1 VAPLYFDDPIL
12 TSSSVICDSPEQ
24 SVLFASLLKWFVIAS
39 IIGVIVGG
47 ATTLF
52 LQALG
57 GTTQMIQKWPY
68 YYLLLPIGMFLSSL
82 IIQYLSPTAEGHGTE
97 AVIEAIHQQ
106 SGKIKP
112 SVVPIKLL
120 ATIITLATGGSAGKE
135 GPCAQIGA
143 GLSSLLADLLR
154 VTKLDRV
161 KLVTCGISAGFA
173 AVFGTPIAGAI
184 FGVEVLAIGQI
195 QYTVLFPSFVA
206 GIMAYETSS
215 YFGITY
221 FHNAIPF
228 NQPFNELFFSEI
240 LLIGLACGLCAFLFI
255 ETLQLVDHLSGRIRI
270 WKPLKGLI
278 GGALVLLTLGIS
290 KRYLGLGLP
299 IIEGTLQGQ
308 PVYWYDFLVKMVAT
322 AVTLSFGGSGGII
335 TPVFFVGS
343 TFGSFL
349 ATLLHLS
356 PVLLAALGMVGL
368 LSGCANTP
376 IAASIMAMEIF
387 GTSIGPYAA
396 MVAIISFVFTGHRSV
411 YPSQVLRLRKSDSL
425 EFNMGDTIRNIRHVD
440 YKKK

>member
-1 VAPLYFDDPIL
+1 MRKKLV
-12 TSSSVICDSPEQ
+12 EQ
-24 SVLFASLLKWFVIAS
+24 SVLFVSLLKWFTIAS
-39 IIGVIVGG
+39 LIGVIVGG
-47 ATTLF
+47 ASTFF
-52 LQALG
+52 LKVLG
-57 GTTQMIQKWPY
+57 WGTSVANLSPY
-68 YYLLLPIGMFLSSL
+68 TYLMLPIGMFLSSL
-82 IIQYLSPTAEGHGTE
+82 LIHYFSPTAEGHGTE
-97 AVIEAIHQQ
+97 QVIEAIHQR

-112 SVVPIKLL
+112 SVVPIKLI
-120 ATIITLATGGSAGKE
+120 ATIITLTTGGSAGKE

-143 GLSSLLADLLR
+143 GLASLFSDLLR
-154 VTKLDRV
+154 VSDLDRI

-206 GIMAYETSS
+206 GIMAYETSN

-221 FHNAIPF
+221 FHNPIPF

-240 LLIGLACGLCAFLFI
+240 LLIGLACGLCSFLFI
-255 ETLQLVDHLSGRIRI
+255 EILQIGHKLSNKLQV

-278 GGALVLLTLGIS
+278 GGVLVLVTLAIS
-290 KRYLGLGLP
+290 DRYLGLGLP
-299 IIEGTLQGQ
+299 IIEGSLEGA
-308 PVYWYDFLVKMVAT
+308 PVHWYDFLVKMYAT
-322 AVTLSFGGSGGII
+322 AMTLSFGGSGGII

-349 ATLLHLS
+349 ATLFHLS
-356 PVLLAALGMVGL
+356 TVLVASLGMVGL

-396 MVAIISFVFTGHRSV
+396 VVAIISFVFTGHRSV
-411 YPSQVLRLRKSDSL
+411 YPSQVVKFRKSESL
-425 EFNMGDTIRNIRHVD
+425 EIELGATIRNMKPR
-440 YKKK
+440 YKRKL

>member
-1 VAPLYFDDPIL
+1 MHRKLV
-12 TSSSVICDSPEQ
+12 EQ

-39 IIGVIVGG
+39 LIGIIVGG

-57 GTTQMIQKWPY
+57 WSTQAVHQWPY

-82 IIQYLSPTAEGHGTE
+82 IIHYLSPSAEGHGTE
-97 AVIEAIHQQ
+97 QVIEAIHQKA
-106 SGKIKP
+106 GKIKP
-112 SVVPIKLL
+112 SVVPVKLM

-143 GLSSLLADLLR
+143 GLASLLADLLR
-154 VTKLDRV
+154 VNNLDRV

-195 QYTVLFPSFVA
+195 QYAVLFPSFVA
-206 GIMAYETSS
+206 GIMAYETSN

-221 FHNAIPF
+221 FHNAVPV

-240 LLIGLACGLCAFLFI
+240 LLIGLACGLCSFLFI
-255 ETLQLVDHLSGRIRI
+255 EILQLTHRLSSRIKI

-278 GGALVLLTLGIS
+278 GGLLVLLTLGLS
-290 KRYLGLGLP
+290 DRYLGLGLP
-299 IIEGTLQGQ
+299 VIENSLKGH
-308 PVYWYDFLVKMVAT
+308 PVYWYDFLAKMYAT
-322 AVTLSFGGSGGII
+322 AITLSFGGSGGII

-343 TFGSFL
+343 TFGNLL
-349 ATLLHLS
+349 ATLFHLA
-356 PVLLAALGMVGL
+356 PALLAALGMVGL

-411 YPSQVLRLRKSDSL
+411 YPSQVVKLHKSDSL
-425 EFNMGDTIRNIRHVD
+425 HFNLGGTIRDITHVE
-440 YKKK
+440 YKKGKAD